1 MGRKNDTCVNYRRS
15 QSSPFFSDSDFT
27 QYFVLIYILRIN
39 ALQGIEVPLLQI
51 DFDGNVVQKTLTL
64 DEIMKKMRWTDEK
77 GKKHK
82 MPLHDL
88 RCFLPTQGINE
99 KSIEKEI
106 VLPTIMPRSKQSK
119 RIIVKCNL
127 I

>member
-1 MGRKNDTCVNYRRS
+1 MIFFCASVST
-15 QSSPFFSDSDFT
+15 QSFA
-27 QYFVLIYILRIN
+27 LIWIYISRIN

-64 DEIMKKMRWTDEK
+64 DEIMKKMMWTDEK

-106 VLPTIMPRSKQSK
+106 VLPTIMPRSKASK
-119 RIIVKCNL
+119 WATKI
-127 I
+127 

>member
-1 MGRKNDTCVNYRRS
+1 MPVACILL
-15 QSSPFFSDSDFT
+15 FT
-27 QYFVLIYILRIN
+27 YISRIN

-51 DFDGNVVQKTLTL
+51 DVDGNVVHKTLTL
-64 DEIMKKMRWTDEK
+64 DEIMNKMRWTDEI

-99 KSIEKEI
+99 KSVGKEI
-106 VLPTIMPRSKQSK
+106 VLPTIMPRSKASK
-119 RIIVKCNL
+119 LAIRSL
-127 I
+127 Q

>member
-1 MGRKNDTCVNYRRS
+1 MGNYRES

-27 QYFVLIYILRIN
+27 QYFVLTYYILRIN

-51 DFDGNVVQKTLTL
+51 DFDGNVVHKTLTL
-64 DEIMKKMRWTDEK
+64 DEIMKKMMWTDEK

-88 RCFLPTQGINE
+88 RCFLQGINE

-119 RIIVKCNL
+119 GIIVMCNL

>member
-1 MGRKNDTCVNYRRS
+1 MQGPPVIIFKSNDFFCASVST
-15 QSSPFFSDSDFT
+15 QSFA
-27 QYFVLIYILRIN
+27 LIWIYISRIN

-106 VLPTIMPRSKQSK
+106 VLPTIMPRSKASK
-119 RIIVKCNL
+119 WATKI
-127 I
+127 